1 MTPLQSQEQFEGE
14 IWTTEQNRDR
24 LIFVYFT
31 ANWCG
36 ACKRLDL
43 PSLIAAAPQALWY
56 KCDVDE
62 NNYTPSFCDVKSLPT
77 FLCFKNKR
85 VISRISNSSNQDVT
99 SWINTLTN

>member
-1 MTPLQSQEQFEGE
+1 MMTLQSQEQFENE

-24 LIFVYFT
+24 SIFVYFT
-31 ANWCG
+31 AKWCG

-43 PSLIAAAPQALWY
+43 PSLQAEAPKALWY

-77 FLCFKNKR
+77 ILCFRNKR
-85 VISRISNSSNQDVT
+85 VISRISSSTNQDVAN
-99 SWINTLTN
+99 WIKQNNN